1 MEPDHVE
8 MVARN
13 PRLRVVQ
20 VDELGYQGIQ
30 YNVNNGPRAETPFG
44 RNPRVRE
51 AFELAIDRAAINQV
65 VYGGA
70 YVPTAQAVP
79 PSNPFHIR
87 EFQPEPRNIARAR
100 QLLQQAGVALPVRV
114 EMTVPNNQD
123 LRQVGEVIQAMV
135 REAGFDL
142 RINAMEFASAL
153 QASQRGEFETFL
165 LGWSGRVDPDGN
177 IWAFVHSR
185 GGQNDGR
192 YSNPEVDRLL
202 DAART
207 ELDPERR
214 RALYAQMWEI
224 ALRQDRHRMYLW
236 HRKNIFIHTARLS
249 GYVPVPDGM
258 IRFAGMRLD

>member
-1 MEPDHVE
+1 
-8 MVARN
+8 
-13 PRLRVVQ
+13 
-20 VDELGYQGIQ
+20 
-30 YNVNNGPRAETPFG
+30 
-44 RNPRVRE
+44 
-51 AFELAIDRAAINQV
+51 
-65 VYGGA
+65 
-70 YVPTAQAVP
+70 
-79 PSNPFHIR
+79 
-87 EFQPEPRNIARAR
+87 
-100 QLLQQAGVALPVRV
+100 VALPVRV